1 MAGNKKGGLK
11 AAATNKKRHGED
23 FYVNIGRKGG
33 TAYHAFPRGFAANIE
48 LASIAGAKGG
58 RISRRTKRKS
68 IAVRIKE
75 LEKELR
81 ELRQIKEVENE

>member
-1 MAGNKKGGLK
+1 MSGIKGKRYIDENGNEVITGGLK
-11 AAATNKKRHGED
+11 AAKTNKLRYGKD

-58 RISRRTKRKS
+58 RISRRPKRRA
-68 IAVRIKE
+68 IDEI
-75 LEKELR
+75 
-81 ELRQIKEVENE
+81 